1 MQCQTTPQWM
11 LQCREENVFEKARCG
26 KFIETDLTNWVYSSS
41 SLSTTTAAADND
53 DNDDD
58 DDDDEE

>member
-1 MQCQTTPQWM
+1 M

-41 SLSTTTAAADND
+41 SLATTAAAANND
-53 DNDDD
+53 DNDDA